1 MPTQDELLAEAQNDG
16 QRLIRCIVALTLA
29 AQETRKE
36 LTLGR
41 LDKMPELL
49 LEVEKASRNART
61 TLAAIETYTSQK
73 GVNN

>member
-1 MPTQDELLAEAQNDG
+1 MPTQDELLAGAEDAK
-16 QRLIRCIVALTLA
+16 QRLIRSIVVMTLA

-41 LDKMPELL
+41 LDNMPHLL

-61 TLAAIETYTSQK
+61 TLAGIQNTHNRE
-73 GVNN
+73 GR